1 MALTETQRVQVQG
14 VYALI
19 LGSLQTKYGP
29 TVELEF
35 SKTITKAGA
44 LTGLV
49 VAFRF
54 EGPADPDGVRPL
66 IRKELDVW

>member
-19 LGSLQTKYGP
+19 LGSLQAKYGP
-29 TVELEF
+29 TVVLEF

-49 VAFRF
+49 VAFCF
-54 EGPADPDGVRPL
+54 EGREDPDGIRPL